1 MPKGLV
7 PVLVPVLLSGACA
20 YTPAGRER
28 AHVYDTLHSM
38 KELQQVSVGCEGAI
52 LASDSLC
59 ADVVTSEGKA
69 LRFERVGFNSFGA
82 NATNVVVAEADGWC
96 RASRRARASGL
107 PNFHRDAALGPHFS
121 PTLIDVKDAVT
132 RSREV
137 LEEVQF
143 WPQCPQ
149 SWDVQDKRG
158 VNYRYCARRK
168 DSTDEP
174 PRPADLRLSAID
186 NAAAM
191 LFGPGAESSSP
202 FGKTSMP

>member
-1 MPKGLV
+1 MVGTKLQGAYGAYSAYGAYGLV
-7 PVLVPVLLSGACA
+7 LVLVPVLTCACA

-82 NATNVVVAEADGWC
+82 NATNVVVSEAAGLVP
-96 RASRRARASGL
+96 RIASCESVTF
-107 PNFHRDAALGPHFS
+107 PNFHRDTVLGPHFS
-121 PTLIDVKDAVT
+121 PTLIDVKDAVM
-132 RSREV
+132 RSGEV

-174 PRPADLRLSAID
+174 PRPADCEGERRD
-186 NAAAM
+186 
-191 LFGPGAESSSP
+191 
-202 FGKTSMP
+202 

>member
-1 MPKGLV
+1 MCTWCEGCTLCTLRTLCTLCTLCTLTLCAV
-7 PVLVPVLLSGACA
+7 ACS

-28 AHVYDTLHSM
+28 THAYDTLRSM
-38 KELQQVSVGCEGAI
+38 KELHQVSVGCEGAI

-69 LRFERVGFNSFGA
+69 LGFERVGFNSFGA
-82 NATNVVVAEADGWC
+82 NATNVVVSEAAGLVP
-96 RASRRARASGL
+96 RIASCESVTF

-132 RSREV
+132 RSGEV

-158 VNYRYCARRK
+158 VNYRYCVRRK
-168 DSTDEP
+168 DSNDEP
-174 PRPADLRLSAID
+174 PRPAGCDQR
-186 NAAAM
+186 NR
-191 LFGPGAESSSP
+191 
-202 FGKTSMP
+202 

>member
-1 MPKGLV
+1 MRTVRTVRRVPKGLV
-7 PVLVPVLLSGACA
+7 PVLVPVLLSSACA
-20 YTPAGRER
+20 YTPARRER
-28 AHVYDTLHSM
+28 AHVYDTLHGM

-59 ADVVTSEGKA
+59 ADVVTSKGKA
-69 LRFERVGFNSFGA
+69 LRFERVGFNAFGA
-82 NATNVVVAEADGWC
+82 NATNVFVAEADGWVP
-96 RASRRARASGL
+96 RVASCEGVGP
-107 PNFHRDAALGPHFS
+107 PNFHREAALGLHFS
-121 PTLIDVKDAVT
+121 PTLIDLKDAVT

-174 PRPADLRLSAID
+174 PRPAACD
-186 NAAAM
+186 
-191 LFGPGAESSSP
+191 
-202 FGKTSMP
+202 